1 MQCGAIRS
9 QSTGSIFACRLPSIE
24 LGVFASSVLA
34 GFPVPLR
41 SGIAVLPTLLSHT
54 DYAEH
59 HLDYDIFLLPSFF
72 EGTPLALIEA
82 MCTGMPVVTT
92 ATCGMKDV
100 VEDGRNGLLVAPGN
114 CGEIVRSIESL
125 MNDSSLRRRLGE
137 QAAEDAARKYTWR
150 AAAELV
156 DAAYS
161 SLLRCKEDC
170 G

>member
-1 MQCGAIRS
+1 MMQCGAIRS

-72 EGTPLALIEA
+72 EGTLLALIEA
-82 MCTGMPVVTT
+82 MCTGIPVVTT

-100 VEDGRNGLLVAPGN
+100 VENGRNGLLVAAGN
-114 CGEIVRSIESL
+114 CGEIVRLIESL
-125 MNDSSLRRRLGE
+125 MNDLSLGRRLGE
-137 QAAEDAARKYTWR
+137 QAGKMLPGSTPGERQQ
-150 AAAELV
+150 
-156 DAAYS
+156 
-161 SLLRCKEDC
+161 SLPMRRIPVC
-170 G
+170 